1 MTAMK
6 DFLADGRPVDGDTF
20 VTLACD
26 PARSVLVEACA
37 GSGKTWLL
45 VSRLLRLLLEGAK
58 PEELLAITFTRKA
71 AQEMRERL
79 LLLLHELAL
88 ASDAKI
94 IEQLVM
100 RGLSE
105 TEAVEKLPLARSL
118 YERVLSSPYALAVDT
133 FHSWFMRL
141 LQIAPLASGVP
152 HGFALEEN
160 TTELR
165 DAAWLRFMQSLNQP
179 SMSSLRDALMTV
191 YDIAGDWNGKD
202 MIDAFIARRAEW
214 WVASDAGDP
223 LDALRELCGE
233 DAVRDARLSVWE
245 DQTLKNRLLEVA
257 SCLGKGTPAQQKAA
271 SALEQNISSGSSLDA
286 FQALA
291 AILLTAKDQP
301 RALTITKPLL
311 EVMNEGAISH
321 LQDEWVALAE
331 ILAILKKRSHDRE
344 VLRLNEALAMIG
356 NACLEHYQAIKADRR
371 TLDFSDL
378 EWHAWRL
385 LTRSEHADYLHARI
399 DARYRHL
406 LIDEFQDTNP
416 LQWQIVRAWLEAYGN
431 DHQRPSV
438 FIVGDP
444 KQSIYRFRRAEPR
457 VFESAR
463 SMLRAQGATDLSTS
477 LTYRNGR
484 SIVDVLNQAMQGNVL
499 YRIQATRSATEGA
512 VWCLPLVETNGPKME
527 ASADGRML
535 RDPLQVFPLEE
546 DDLRRQQEG
555 FLVGCALQQ
564 ARRLPDGTIRRW
576 SDMMILVRSRTHLI
590 AYERGLRDAGIPF
603 VSSRSGGLLD
613 ALEVTD
619 MIALLRWLT
628 IPSDNLALAQVL
640 KSPISGASDKD
651 LVFLASAGECSWW
664 QRLMQRYE
672 RQVSSK
678 ASDGERADG
687 RRIEREGEHE
697 GKDVVAQLGRL
708 SAALIRIVP
717 LLRDW
722 QIASTHLPVHD
733 LLDKIIHQG
742 QLMQAYAASV
752 PASMRA
758 QVLGNLDAFVA
769 LSLEIDAGRYPSIAR
784 FIDKLRR
791 LQRGSDQEAPDEA
804 DIDASADA
812 VRIMTIHGAKGLEA
826 EVVVLMGAN
835 HSDSGRDNLG
845 VLCDWPEDAPGPAHF
860 SVFGKTASRGYARE
874 SLFLQEESFR
884 LQENWNLLYV
894 AATRAKALLVVS
906 GIHSGKEDAGVVAGS
921 WYEKLLQGEA
931 FVPDLVAS
939 ENTVAEQAFTLGVF
953 DPPALPWL
961 ERKTRH
967 EETTLSREG
976 SLLHLLMERLTASN
990 RWPVQLPAVRI
1001 VAQWL
1006 GCSIEQSTTV
1016 CTQATQILLSA
1027 SLEKFF
1033 NPDGFEFARNEMEII
1048 VDGELIR
1055 LDRVVMFKDALWIL
1069 DYKRNYF
1076 EFQHADYQ
1084 AQLSRYRTACQALF
1098 PGVMICCALI
1108 TVDGKLWVLDAVDPD
1123 MASA

>member
-1 MTAMK
+1 
-6 DFLADGRPVDGDTF
+6 
-20 VTLACD
+20 
-26 PARSVLVEACA
+26 
-37 GSGKTWLL
+37 
-45 VSRLLRLLLEGAK
+45 
-58 PEELLAITFTRKA
+58 
-71 AQEMRERL
+71 
-79 LLLLHELAL
+79 
-88 ASDAKI
+88 
-94 IEQLVM
+94 
-100 RGLSE
+100 
-105 TEAVEKLPLARSL
+105 
-118 YERVLSSPYALAVDT
+118 
-133 FHSWFMRL
+133 
-141 LQIAPLASGVP
+141 
-152 HGFALEEN
+152 
-160 TTELR
+160 
-165 DAAWLRFMQSLNQP
+165 
-179 SMSSLRDALMTV
+179 
-191 YDIAGDWNGKD
+191 
-202 MIDAFIARRAEW
+202 
-214 WVASDAGDP
+214 
-223 LDALRELCGE
+223 
-233 DAVRDARLSVWE
+233 
-245 DQTLKNRLLEVA
+245 LKNRLLEVA

-331 ILAILKKRSHDRE
+331 TLAILKKRSHDRE

-416 LQWQIVRAWLEAYGN
+416 LQWQIVRAWLEAYGD

-463 SMLRAQGATDLSTS
+463 ALLRANGAMDLSTS

-512 VWCLPLVETNGPKME
+512 VWCLPLVEATLPKMATSE
-527 ASADGRML
+527 AGLTL

-564 ARRLPDGTIRRW
+564 ARRLPDGGARDW

-590 AYERGLRDAGIPF
+590 AYERGLRDAGVPF

-619 MIALLRWLT
+619 MIALLRWLSL
-628 IPSDNLALAQVL
+628 PSDNLALAQVL
-640 KSPISGASDKD
+640 KSPIGGASDDD
-651 LVFLASAGECSWW
+651 LVVLAGAGEGSWW
-664 QRLMQRYE
+664 QRLMRCHERYGFAE
-672 RQVSSK
+672 VG
-678 ASDGERADG
+678 DGELA
-687 RRIEREGEHE
+687 
-697 GKDVVAQLGRL
+697 GKSGVAQPGSL
-708 SAALIRIVP
+708 SPALISIVP
-717 LLRDW
+717 LLHDW
-722 QIASTHLPVHD
+722 QMASAHLPVHD

-826 EVVVLMGAN
+826 DVVVLMGAN

-845 VLCDWPEDAPGPAHF
+845 VLCDWPQDAPGPAHF

-906 GIHSGKEDAGVVAGS
+906 GVHSGKEDAGVVAGS
-921 WYEKLLQGEA
+921 WYEKLLQEEA

-939 ENTVAEQAFTLGVF
+939 EHTVSEQAFTLGVF
-953 DPPALPWL
+953 DPPALPSV

-967 EETTLSREG
+967 EETALSREG

-990 RWPVQLPAVRI
+990 RWPVQLPAVRV

-1033 NPDGFEFARNEMEII
+1033 DPDGFEFARNEMEII

-1084 AQLSRYRTACQALF
+1084 AQLGRYRTACQALF

>member
-1 MTAMK
+1 MTGMK
-6 DFLADGRPVDGDTF
+6 DFLADGRPVDADTF

-88 ASDAKI
+88 ASDAEI
-94 IEQLVM
+94 IEQLVK

-105 TEAVEKLPLARSL
+105 AEAVEKMPLARSL
-118 YERVLSSPYALAVDT
+118 YGRVLSSPYALAVDT

-179 SMSSLRDALMTV
+179 SMSSLRDALMVV

-245 DQTLKNRLLEVA
+245 DQTLKSRLLEVA
-257 SCLGKGTPAQQKAA
+257 SCLGKGTPTQQKTA
-271 SALEQNISSGSSLDA
+271 SALEQNISAGSSLDA

-311 EVMNEGAISH
+311 EVMNEDAISH

-331 ILAILKKRSHDRE
+331 TLAILKKRSHDRE

-399 DARYRHL
+399 DARYRHI

-416 LQWQIVRAWLEAYGN
+416 LQWQIVRAWLEAYGD

-463 SMLRAQGATDLSTS
+463 ALLRANGAMDLSTS
-477 LTYRNGR
+477 LTYRNGKR
-484 SIVDVLNQAMQGNVL
+484 IVDVLNQAMQGNAL
-499 YRIQATRSATEGA
+499 YRTQATRSATEGA
-512 VWCLPLVETNGPKME
+512 VWYLPLVEATLPKIATSE
-527 ASADGRML
+527 AGLTL

-564 ARRLPDGTIRRW
+564 ARRLPDGGARDW

-590 AYERGLRDAGIPF
+590 AYERGLRDAGVPF
-603 VSSRSGGLLD
+603 VSSRGGGLLD

-619 MIALLRWLT
+619 MIALLRWLSL
-628 IPSDNLALAQVL
+628 PSDNLALAQVL
-640 KSPISGASDKD
+640 KSPIGGASDDD
-651 LVFLASAGECSWW
+651 LVVLAGAGEGSWW
-664 QRLMQRYE
+664 QRLMQCHERYGFAE
-672 RQVSSK
+672 ASAGDLAGKSS
-678 ASDGERADG
+678 
-687 RRIEREGEHE
+687 
-697 GKDVVAQLGRL
+697 VAQLGSL
-708 SAALIRIVP
+708 SPALISIVP

-722 QIASTHLPVHD
+722 QMASAHLPVHD

-826 EVVVLMGAN
+826 DVVVLMGAN

-845 VLCDWPEDAPGPAHF
+845 VLCDWPQDAPGPAHF

-906 GIHSGKEDAGVVAGS
+906 GVHSGKEDAGVVAGS
-921 WYEKLLQGEA
+921 WYEKLLQEEA
-931 FVPDLVAS
+931 FVPDFVAS
-939 ENTVAEQAFTLGVF
+939 ENTVSEQAFTLGVF
-953 DPPALPWL
+953 DPPALPPV

-967 EETTLSREG
+967 EETALSREG

-990 RWPVQLPAVRI
+990 RWPVQLPAVRV

-1033 NPDGFEFARNEMEII
+1033 DPDGFEFARNEMEII

-1084 AQLSRYRTACQALF
+1084 AQLGRYRTACQALF
-1098 PGVMICCALI
+1098 PGVLICCALI
-1108 TVDGKLWVLDAVDPD
+1108 TVDGKLWVLDAVGPD

>member
-1 MTAMK
+1 MTDMQ
-6 DFLADGRPVDGDTF
+6 DFLADGRPVDADTF
-20 VTLACD
+20 VRLACD
-26 PARSVLVEACA
+26 PSRSVLVEACA

-45 VSRLLRLLLEGAK
+45 VSRLLRLLLAGAK

-88 ASDAKI
+88 APDTKI
-94 IEQLVM
+94 IDQLM
-100 RGLSE
+100 KRGLSE
-105 TEAVEKLPLARSL
+105 ADAREKMPLARSL
-118 YERVLSSPYALAVDT
+118 YARVLSSPYAVAVDT

-165 DAAWLRFMQSLNQP
+165 DAAWLRFMQSLNQR
-179 SMSSLRDALMTV
+179 SMPSLRDALMTV

-223 LDALRELCGE
+223 LDALRKLCGD
-233 DAVRDARLSVWE
+233 DAFRDARLSLWE
-245 DQTLKNRLLEVA
+245 DPTLKNRLLYVA
-257 SCLGKGTPAQQKAA
+257 SCLGKGTPAQQKTA
-271 SALEQNISSGSSLDA
+271 SALEQSISAGGSLTA
-286 FQALA
+286 FQAIA
-291 AILLTAKDQP
+291 TMLLTAKDQP
-301 RALTITKPLL
+301 RALTTTKPLL
-311 EVMNEGAISH
+311 EVMNEAAITH
-321 LQDEWVALAE
+321 LQGEWAALAE
-331 ILAILKKRSHDRE
+331 ALATLKKRSFDRE
-344 VLRLNEALAMIG
+344 VLRLNEAIAVIG

-385 LTRSEHADYLHARI
+385 LTRSDHADYLHARI
-399 DARYRHL
+399 DARYRHI

-416 LQWQIVRAWLEAYGN
+416 LQWQIVRAWLEAYGE

-463 SMLRAQGATDLSTS
+463 TLLRAQGATDLSTS
-477 LTYRNGR
+477 LTYRNAK
-484 SIVDVLNQAMQGNVL
+484 SIVEVLNQAMQGNAL
-499 YRIQATRSATEGA
+499 YRTQGTRAATEGA
-512 VWCLPLVETNGPKME
+512 VWRLPLVEATLPITVTPEEGL
-527 ASADGRML
+527 AL

-555 FLVGCALQQ
+555 AVVGGALQQ
-564 ARRLPDGTIRRW
+564 ARRLPDGRVRDW

-603 VSSRSGGLLD
+603 VSSRGGGLLD

-628 IPSDNLALAQVL
+628 LPSDNLALAQVL
-640 KSPISGASDKD
+640 KSPIAGALDDD
-651 LVFLASAGECSWW
+651 LILLAGAGEGSWW
-664 QRLMQRYE
+664 QRLTHLHGQQVNTDHPE
-672 RQVSSK
+672 RS
-678 ASDGERADG
+678 ARAG
-687 RRIEREGEHE
+687 P
-697 GKDVVAQLGRL
+697 AQLS
-708 SAALIRIVP
+708 SALTRIVP

-722 QIASTHLPVHD
+722 QQAAARLPVHD
-733 LLDKIIHQG
+733 LLDRIMHQG
-742 QLMQAYAASV
+742 QLMPAYASSV

-758 QVLGNLDAFVA
+758 QVLGNLNAFVA

-804 DIDASADA
+804 DMDLSADA

-826 EVVVLMGAN
+826 EVVVLMGSN

-845 VLCDWPEDAPGPAHF
+845 VLCDWPQDAPGPAHL

-874 SLFLQEESFR
+874 ALFLQEESFR

-894 AATRAKALLVVS
+894 AATRAKTLLIVS
-906 GIHSGKEDAGVVAGS
+906 GVHSGKDDAGVVAGS
-921 WYEKLLQGEA
+921 WYEKMGYAETFIPA
-931 FVPDLVAS
+931 AAAS
-939 ENTVAEQAFTLGVF
+939 NSTVSDGSVTLAVF
-953 DPPALPWL
+953 DPPVLLPAQRTIGMPDTAW
-961 ERKTRH
+961 T
-967 EETTLSREG
+967 REG

-990 RWPVQLPAVRI
+990 DWPVQLPAVRV

-1006 GCSIEQSTTV
+1006 GCSMEQSTIV
-1016 CTQATQILLSA
+1016 CGQAARILSST

-1033 NPDGFEFARNEMEII
+1033 DPDGFEFARNEMEI
-1048 VDGELIR
+1048 VVEGELIR
-1055 LDRVVMFKDALWIL
+1055 LDRVVMFRDALWIL
-1069 DYKRNYF
+1069 DYKRNYV
-1076 EFQHADYQ
+1076 EARHADYQ
-1084 AQLSRYRTACQALF
+1084 AQLARYRQACLALF
-1098 PGVMICCALI
+1098 PNVLIFCALI
-1108 TVDGKLWVLDAVDPD
+1108 TADGRLWVLDFADQNI
-1123 MASA
+1123 ASA

>member
-1 MTAMK
+1 MTGMK
-6 DFLADGRPVDGDTF
+6 DFLADGRPVDADTF

-105 TEAVEKLPLARSL
+105 TEAVEKMPLARSL

-245 DQTLKNRLLEVA
+245 DQALKNRLMQVA

-291 AILLTAKDQP
+291 AIFLTAKDQP

-331 ILAILKKRSHDRE
+331 TLAILKKRSHDRE

-416 LQWQIVRAWLEAYGN
+416 LQWQIVRAWLEAYGD

-463 SMLRAQGATDLSTS
+463 ALLRANGAMDLSTS

-512 VWCLPLVETNGPKME
+512 VWCLPLVEATLPKMATSE
-527 ASADGRML
+527 AGLTL

-564 ARRLPDGTIRRW
+564 ARRLPDGGARDW

-590 AYERGLRDAGIPF
+590 AYERGLRDAGVPF

-619 MIALLRWLT
+619 MIALLRWLSL
-628 IPSDNLALAQVL
+628 PSDNLALAQVL
-640 KSPISGASDKD
+640 KSPIGGASDDD
-651 LVFLASAGECSWW
+651 LVVLAGAGEGSWW
-664 QRLMQRYE
+664 QRLMRCHERYDFAE
-672 RQVSSK
+672 VG
-678 ASDGERADG
+678 DGELA
-687 RRIEREGEHE
+687 
-697 GKDVVAQLGRL
+697 GKSGVAQPGSL
-708 SAALIRIVP
+708 SPALISIVP
-717 LLRDW
+717 LLHDW
-722 QIASTHLPVHD
+722 QMASAHLPVHD

-826 EVVVLMGAN
+826 DVVVLMGAN

-845 VLCDWPEDAPGPAHF
+845 VLCDWPQDAPGPAHF

-906 GIHSGKEDAGVVAGS
+906 GVHSGKEDAGVVAGS
-921 WYEKLLQGEA
+921 WYEKLLQEEA
-931 FVPDLVAS
+931 FVPDFVAS
-939 ENTVAEQAFTLGVF
+939 ENTVSEQAFTLGVF
-953 DPPALPWL
+953 DPPALPSV

-967 EETTLSREG
+967 EETALSREG

-990 RWPVQLPAVRI
+990 RWPVQLPAVRV

-1033 NPDGFEFARNEMEII
+1033 DPDGFEFARNEMEII

-1098 PGVMICCALI
+1098 PGVMIYCALI

>member
-1 MTAMK
+1 MK
-6 DFLADGRPVDGDTF
+6 DFLADGRPVDADTF

-105 TEAVEKLPLARSL
+105 TEAVEKMPLARSL

-245 DQTLKNRLLEVA
+245 DQALKNRLMQVA

-291 AILLTAKDQP
+291 AIFLTAKDQP

-331 ILAILKKRSHDRE
+331 TLAILKKRSHDRE

-416 LQWQIVRAWLEAYGN
+416 LQWQIVRAWLEAYGD

-463 SMLRAQGATDLSTS
+463 ALLRANGAMDLSTS

-512 VWCLPLVETNGPKME
+512 VWCLPLVEATLPKMATSE
-527 ASADGRML
+527 AGLTL

-564 ARRLPDGTIRRW
+564 ARRLPDGGARDW

-590 AYERGLRDAGIPF
+590 AYERGLRDAGVPF

-619 MIALLRWLT
+619 MIALLRWLSL
-628 IPSDNLALAQVL
+628 PSDNLALAQVL
-640 KSPISGASDKD
+640 KSPIGGASDDD
-651 LVFLASAGECSWW
+651 LVVLAGAGEGSWW
-664 QRLMQRYE
+664 QRLMRCHERYDFAE
-672 RQVSSK
+672 VG
-678 ASDGERADG
+678 DGELA
-687 RRIEREGEHE
+687 
-697 GKDVVAQLGRL
+697 GKSGVAQPGSL
-708 SAALIRIVP
+708 SPALISIVP
-717 LLRDW
+717 LLHDW
-722 QIASTHLPVHD
+722 QMASAHLPVHD

-826 EVVVLMGAN
+826 DVVVLMGAN

-845 VLCDWPEDAPGPAHF
+845 VLCDWPQDAPGPAHF

-906 GIHSGKEDAGVVAGS
+906 GVHSGKEDAGVVAGS
-921 WYEKLLQGEA
+921 WYEKLLQEEA
-931 FVPDLVAS
+931 FVPDFVAS
-939 ENTVAEQAFTLGVF
+939 ENTVSEQAFTLGVF
-953 DPPALPWL
+953 DPPALPSV

-967 EETTLSREG
+967 EETALSREG

-990 RWPVQLPAVRI
+990 RWPVQLPAVRV

-1033 NPDGFEFARNEMEII
+1033 DPDGFEFARNEMEII

-1098 PGVMICCALI
+1098 PGVMIYCALI

>member
-1 MTAMK
+1 MTGMK
-6 DFLADGRPVDGDTF
+6 DFLADGRPVDADTF

-105 TEAVEKLPLARSL
+105 AEAVEKMPLARSL

-233 DAVRDARLSVWE
+233 DAVRDARLSIWE
-245 DQTLKNRLLEVA
+245 DQTLKSRLLEVA
-257 SCLGKGTPAQQKAA
+257 ACLGKGTSTQQKTA
-271 SALEQNISSGSSLDA
+271 SALEQNISAGSSLDA

-311 EVMNEGAISH
+311 EVMNEDAISH

-331 ILAILKKRSHDRE
+331 TLAILKKRSHDRE

-385 LTRSEHADYLHARI
+385 LTSSEHADYLHARI
-399 DARYRHL
+399 DARYRHI

-416 LQWQIVRAWLEAYGN
+416 LQWQIVRAWLEAYGD

-463 SMLRAQGATDLSTS
+463 ALLRANGAMDLSTS
-477 LTYRNGR
+477 LTYRNGKR
-484 SIVDVLNQAMQGNVL
+484 IVDVLNQAMQGNAL

-512 VWCLPLVETNGPKME
+512 VWCLPLVEATLPKIATSE
-527 ASADGRML
+527 AGLTL

-564 ARRLPDGTIRRW
+564 ARRLPDGGARDW

-590 AYERGLRDAGIPF
+590 AYERGLRDAGVPF
-603 VSSRSGGLLD
+603 VSSRGGGLLD

-619 MIALLRWLT
+619 MIALLRWLSL
-628 IPSDNLALAQVL
+628 PSDNLALAQVL
-640 KSPISGASDKD
+640 KSPIGGASDDD
-651 LVFLASAGECSWW
+651 LVVLAGAGAGSWW
-664 QRLMQRYE
+664 QRLMQCHERYGFAE
-672 RQVSSK
+672 
-678 ASDGERADG
+678 AG
-687 RRIEREGEHE
+687 EGELA
-697 GKDVVAQLGRL
+697 GKSGVAQPGAL
-708 SAALIRIVP
+708 SSALISIVP
-717 LLRDW
+717 LLHDW
-722 QIASTHLPVHD
+722 QMASAHLPVHD

-826 EVVVLMGAN
+826 DVVVLMGAN

-845 VLCDWPEDAPGPAHF
+845 VLCDWPQDAPGPAHF

-906 GIHSGKEDAGVVAGS
+906 GVHSGKEDAGVVAGS
-921 WYEKLLQGEA
+921 WYEKLLQEEA
-931 FVPDLVAS
+931 FVPDFVAS
-939 ENTVAEQAFTLGVF
+939 ENTVSEQAFTLGVF
-953 DPPALPWL
+953 DPPALPPV
-961 ERKTRH
+961 EKKTRH
-967 EETTLSREG
+967 EETALSREG

-990 RWPVQLPAVRI
+990 RWPVQLPAVRV

-1033 NPDGFEFARNEMEII
+1033 DPDGFEFARNEMEII

-1084 AQLSRYRTACQALF
+1084 AQLGRYRTACQALF